1 MLSLIPI
8 LLQAVGPI
16 LARVIPDPKAQAEA
30 QAELIKAVSENQSA
44 IMGAMADVMKADAA
58 SDSWMTRNARPTV
71 VYWSLTM
78 ITGFMIASLF
88 GAGPDLTAA
97 FKGIPQQLWDM
108 TTYGIGAYILGKS
121 GVDIA
126 KAVRK

>member
-1 MLSLIPI
+1 MLALIPI
-8 LLQAVGPI
+8 LLQAVGPV
-16 LARVIPDPKAQAEA
+16 LSRLIPDPKAQAEA

-44 IMGAMADVMKADAA
+44 IMGAMSDVMKADAA
-58 SDSWMTRNARPTV
+58 SESWMTRNARPTV
-71 VYWSLTM
+71 VYWSLGM
-78 ITGFMIASLF
+78 ITTFMVASLF

-97 FKGIPQQLWDM
+97 FKGIPQQLWDL

-126 KAVRK
+126 KAVKK